1 MTRSYDCTTAAR
13 SASEGSATGNA
24 HSRGTE
30 TAARPWSR
38 PCRRAGSLS
47 AGVLFVFFQFVA
59 SGHPAAQAADGPFD
73 VQTSQH
79 VAPDA
84 APAPIARSQESGR
97 PAVAGF
103 GEVGRPAPNSETA
116 LLRGT
121 VRAEGSPLAGVLV
134 SDGFRV
140 ARTDA
145 QGCYELPPSANRGR
159 FVFVSTPAGY
169 WTDKFYLRTE
179 QATAAGRADFT
190 LRRVEQPDRFDFVFI
205 ADMHLENKKIG
216 VTKFQASLREIN
228 QLQPRPVFLWSQGD
242 ISLQGHAG
250 SDYAEALK
258 LVDMPVRNGPGNHE
272 MMLAKENPREDFE
285 QLFGPTYYSF
295 DWGAIHCIVLDGN
308 KPISG
313 VKDYKGVHGAVEGSE
328 LAWLRA
334 DLAAQPSGKPIV
346 VGIHIPIVTTYP
358 ERRRETPPN
367 APYWEVTNRDVLTD
381 LFAAHQVR
389 LVLQGHMHENERMMV
404 KGVEYVES
412 ISMSGSWWQ
421 SGSGLE
427 RGVDG
432 SPRGYRI
439 VSVDGTK
446 VTHRYQSSCE
456 SRVDRQ
462 GEFYGLDKPVV
473 RGAAVPLIFNCYDA
487 PHGATAEARL
497 DDGAWQPMPALAAM
511 NNKIGLAMTHHFR
524 LLADATALAPGRHT
538 ITARVRWPGGETIE
552 EQTAFTVADE

>member
-205 ADMHLENKKIG
+205 ADVHLENKKIG

-358 ERRRETPPN
+358 QIGR
-367 APYWEVTNRDVLTD
+367 
-381 LFAAHQVR
+381 AHV
-389 LVLQGHMHENERMMV
+389 
-404 KGVEYVES
+404 
-412 ISMSGSWWQ
+412 
-421 SGSGLE
+421 
-427 RGVDG
+427 
-432 SPRGYRI
+432 
-439 VSVDGTK
+439 
-446 VTHRYQSSCE
+446 
-456 SRVDRQ
+456 
-462 GEFYGLDKPVV
+462 
-473 RGAAVPLIFNCYDA
+473 
-487 PHGATAEARL
+487 
-497 DDGAWQPMPALAAM
+497 
-511 NNKIGLAMTHHFR
+511 
-524 LLADATALAPGRHT
+524 
-538 ITARVRWPGGETIE
+538 
-552 EQTAFTVADE
+552 